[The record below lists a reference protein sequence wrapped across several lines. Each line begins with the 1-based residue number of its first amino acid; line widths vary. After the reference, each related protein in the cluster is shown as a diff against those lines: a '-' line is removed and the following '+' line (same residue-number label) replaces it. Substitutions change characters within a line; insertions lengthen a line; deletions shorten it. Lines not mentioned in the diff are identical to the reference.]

1 MTETQLLEKSF
12 NKIKH
17 ELRETCLDIDH
28 NQGLAFRYMKDLLL
42 YCKEVVMLMQ
52 YRKHIQGK
60 QEILQ
65 NCLINGHFYK
75 ELTGDVKCQK
85 N

>member
-1 MTETQLLEKSF
+1 MTEQQLLEKSF
-12 NKIKH
+12 KKIKH
-17 ELRETCLDIDH
+17 DLRETCLDIDH
-28 NQGLAFRYMKDLLL
+28 SYSLTFTYMKDLLL

-60 QEILQ
+60 QKVLQ